1 MVTSGAGSAKKTIKD
16 VANRNEQFENIT
28 RLKAEFEAMKQPII
42 SMDTKKKELLG
53 DFYRAGTIY
62 AQAQLDAYDHD
73 FPSFAQGK
81 VIPHGIYDLTHNLG
95 FITLGNSHDTAEF
108 ACDSLRLWWRHQ
120 GQLLYPNAHS
130 LLILCDGGG
139 SNSSRHYVFKQALQ
153 ALANELGITIRIAH
167 YPPYTSKYN
176 PIDHRL
182 FPHVTRACQGVLF
195 HTIEQIK
202 SLMERTHTQQGLS
215 VLVCILDRVYETGK
229 AVPDTFKTHMPI
241 QFDAFLPQWNYRAI
255 PSA

>member
-1 MVTSGAGSAKKTIKD
+1 MKD
-16 VANRNEQFENIT
+16 VAQRNEQFENIA
-28 RLKAEFEAMKQPII
+28 RLKAEFVAMQQPII

-53 DFYRAGTIY
+53 DFYRAGSVY
-62 AQAQLDAYDHD
+62 AQAPLEAYDHD

-95 FITLGNSHDTAEF
+95 FLTLGNSHDTAEF
-108 ACDSLRLWWRHQ
+108 ACDSLRLWWQHQ
-120 GQLLYPNAHS
+120 GQVLYPNAHS

-195 HTIEQIK
+195 HTLEQVK
-202 SLMERTHTQQGLS
+202 SLMERTQTQQGLS
-215 VLVCILDRVYETGK
+215 VLVHILDQFYETGK
-229 AVPDTFKTHMPI
+229 KVPDAFKANMPI
-241 QFDAFLPQWNYRAI
+241 QFDDFLPQWNYCAI

>member
-1 MVTSGAGSAKKTIKD
+1 MKD
-16 VANRNEQFENIT
+16 AANRNEQFENIE

-62 AQAQLDAYDHD
+62 AQAPFEAYDHD

-81 VIPHGIYDLTHNLG
+81 VIPHGIYDLSHNLG

-108 ACDSLRLWWRHQ
+108 ACDSLRLWWQHQ
-120 GQLLYPNAHS
+120 GQFLYPNAHS

-153 ALANELGITIRIAH
+153 ALADELGITIRIAH

-195 HTIEQIK
+195 HTLEQVK

-215 VLVCILDRVYETGK
+215 VLVHILDHVYETGK
-229 AVPDTFKTHMPI
+229 TVADSFKMHIPI
-241 QFDAFLPQWNYRAI
+241 QFDDFLPQWNYCAI

>member
-1 MVTSGAGSAKKTIKD
+1 MND
-16 VANRNEQFENIT
+16 VANRNEQFENIA
-28 RLKAEFEAMKQPII
+28 RLKAEFEAMQQPII

-53 DFYRAGTIY
+53 DFYRSGSVYT
-62 AQAQLDAYDHD
+62 QAPLEAYDHD

-81 VIPHGIYDLTHNLG
+81 VIPHGIYDLSHNLG

-108 ACDSLRLWWRHQ
+108 ACDSLRLWWQHQ
-120 GQLLYPNAHS
+120 GQFLYPNAHS

-153 ALANELGITIRIAH
+153 ALADELAITIRIAH

-195 HTIEQIK
+195 HTLEQVK

-215 VLVCILDRVYETGK
+215 VLVHILDHVYETAK
-229 AVPDTFKTHMPI
+229 TVSEAFKKQMPI
-241 QFDAFLPQWNYRAI
+241 RFDDFLPQWNYSAI